1 MVEKMERQDDTY
13 ASAARIPRVGY
24 TLGKIA
30 EAVDLRHGCSSDS
43 ALGSPRV
50 RGPTNGGER
59 RRLLIVD
66 DEEMILR
73 SLSRAL
79 RREYEVVTT
88 TSPIEALR
96 LASSG
101 EHWDIVLSDVT
112 MPGMSGIVLASRLS
126 SSCPALVGRIVLMTG
141 GAQTEQAHATL
152 ERCGLT
158 VITKPIDM
166 SNLLRV
172 LESVASHCE

>member
-1 MVEKMERQDDTY
+1 
-13 ASAARIPRVGY
+13 
-24 TLGKIA
+24 
-30 EAVDLRHGCSSDS
+30 
-43 ALGSPRV
+43 V

-66 DEEMILR
+66 DEKLLLR

-79 RREYEVVTT
+79 QHEYEVVTT
-88 TSPIEALR
+88 SSPIEALR

-112 MPGMSGIVLASRLS
+112 MPGMSGIELASRLS

-141 GAQTEQAHATL
+141 GARTEHAHSVL

-166 SNLLRV
+166 SHLLRV
-172 LESVASHCE
+172 LATVGSDSE

>member
-1 MVEKMERQDDTY
+1 M
-13 ASAARIPRVGY
+13 
-24 TLGKIA
+24 
-30 EAVDLRHGCSSDS
+30 
-43 ALGSPRV
+43 

-66 DEEMILR
+66 DEELILR

-79 RREYEVVTT
+79 RRAYEVVTT

-101 EHWDIVLSDVT
+101 EHWDVVLSDVT
-112 MPGMSGIVLASRLS
+112 MPEMSGMELASRLS
-126 SSCPALVGRIVLMTG
+126 SSCPTLLGRIVLMTG
-141 GAQTEQAHATL
+141 GAHTEQAHSAL
-152 ERCGLT
+152 ERCGMT

-166 SNLLRV
+166 SHLLRV
-172 LESVASHCE
+172 LESVGSDRE

>member
-1 MVEKMERQDDTY
+1 MVEKMDRQDDTY
-13 ASAARIPRVGY
+13 ASAARIPGLGY
-24 TLGKIA
+24 TLGKNA
-30 EAVDLRHGCSSDS
+30 EAVDLRHGCASDS

-66 DEEMILR
+66 DEELILR

-112 MPGMSGIVLASRLS
+112 MPGMSGIELAGLLSR
-126 SSCPALVGRIVLMTG
+126 SCPALLGRIVLMTG
-141 GAQTEQAHATL
+141 GAHTEHAQSEL
-152 ERCGLT
+152 ERCGRP
-158 VITKPIDM
+158 VIMKPIDM

-172 LESVASHCE
+172 LATVSSDRE